1 MGKNRACKACC
12 ETSEESESYYHV
24 QKNNEELM
32 QLIRLNPNYT
42 SYSSGASS
50 KDRVSRNTAELL
62 KTQESLLRHL
72 REEIIKENDR
82 FKQERLDLMYITYN
96 KGHQD

>member
-12 ETSEESESYYHV
+12 ETSEESEPYSHV
-24 QKNNEELM
+24 QKNNEKLM

-42 SYSSGASS
+42 SYSTGASS
-50 KDRVSRNTAELL
+50 KDRVSRNMAELL

-72 REEIIKENDR
+72 RQEIIKEHDR
-82 FKQERLDLMYITYN
+82 VKQERLDLMYITYN
-96 KGHQD
+96 KSHQD

>member
-1 MGKNRACKACC
+1 
-12 ETSEESESYYHV
+12 
-24 QKNNEELM
+24 M
-32 QLIRLNPNYT
+32 QLIQLNPNYT
-42 SYSSGASS
+42 SYPSGASS
-50 KDRVSRNTAELL
+50 NDRGSRNTAELL